1 MLGTSL
7 FRRTGTCS
15 TEEMAEQGHHPSLL
29 QSGRRPTV
37 CRPDL
42 SGLVVARLTAVRSIP
57 GSNALVVVFLITTAT
72 AIRSFSRPYFN
83 VTTSPQRSLR
93 MPNFFRLFI
102 GQWSANFNLDTSV

>member
-1 MLGTSL
+1 
-7 FRRTGTCS
+7 
-15 TEEMAEQGHHPSLL
+15 MAEQGHHPSLP

-57 GSNALVVVFLITTAT
+57 GSNALVAVFLITTAT

-83 VTTSPQRSLR
+83 VASAPQRSLPMR
-93 MPNFFRLFI
+93 NFCRLFT
-102 GQWSANFNLDTSV
+102 GQWSANFNLDTDV